1 MLRSII
7 REMIPVTSKRL
18 FLPFG
23 VRWQCPRVSPSF
35 TSPPRAAHCSFVT
48 KINNG
53 VRMVAPMAVFRFI
66 ADVAN
71 RRAGRLAGLRC
82 RALTSTS
89 IAENRSRT
97 RKLHPEE
104 IARAFLRVR

>member
-23 VRWQCPRVSPSF
+23 VRW
-35 TSPPRAAHCSFVT
+35 
-48 KINNG
+48 
-53 VRMVAPMAVFRFI
+53 VAPMAVFRFI

>member
-1 MLRSII
+1 
-7 REMIPVTSKRL
+7 
-18 FLPFG
+18 
-23 VRWQCPRVSPSF
+23 
-35 TSPPRAAHCSFVT
+35 
-48 KINNG
+48 
-53 VRMVAPMAVFRFI
+53 MAVFRFI